1 MVEYNEEGLNR
12 TFAALGD
19 PTRRA
24 ILARLQQG
32 PLRVTELAAPFDMSL
47 NAVSKHL
54 KLLERASLVQREVSG
69 REHYC
74 SLDARPLGEAA
85 GWTAAYRG
93 FWEKRL
99 DALERL
105 VVARRRAARRRGKRR
120 AR

>member
-1 MVEYNEEGLNR
+1 VVEYSQERLSR
-12 TFAALGD
+12 TFTALAD

-24 ILARLQQG
+24 ILARLRGG
-32 PLRVTELAAPFDMSL
+32 PLRVTEIAAPFDMSL

-54 KLLERASLVQREVSG
+54 KLLERSKLVRREVRG

-74 SLDARPLGEAA
+74 SLDAAND
-85 GWTAAYRG
+85 WTAAYRE
-93 FWEKRL
+93 FWEVRL

-105 VVARRRAARRRGKRR
+105 LLARRAKPGHKNKRR

>member
-1 MVEYNEEGLNR
+1 MVDYNVERLNR
-12 TFAALGD
+12 TFAALAD

-24 ILARLQQG
+24 ILARLCEG
-32 PLRVTELAAPFDMSL
+32 PLRVTEIAAPFDISL

-54 KLLERASLVQREVSG
+54 KLLERAKLLERDVRG

-74 SLDARPLGEAA
+74 SLDARPLSEATD
-85 GWTAAYRG
+85 WTAAYRD
-93 FWEKRL
+93 FWETRL

-105 VVARRRAARRRGKRR
+105 LLARRAAASHTHKRK